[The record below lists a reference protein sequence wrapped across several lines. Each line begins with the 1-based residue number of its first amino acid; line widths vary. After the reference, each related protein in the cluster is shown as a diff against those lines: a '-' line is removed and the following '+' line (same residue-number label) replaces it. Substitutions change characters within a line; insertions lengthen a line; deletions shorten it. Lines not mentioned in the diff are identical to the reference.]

1 MNTDTGSLKH
11 PSEHSSPEAEQG
23 SQPDSWTPR
32 HNPWLIALAVMSATF
47 MEVLDTTIVNVALRH
62 IAGSLAAGNDEAT
75 WVVTSY
81 LVSNAIILPAS
92 GWLAIYFG
100 RKRFLM
106 TCVVIFTI
114 SSLMCGFAPSLA
126 ILIMARIAQG
136 AGGGGLQPIAN
147 AVMLESFPASK
158 RGMAMAIYGLGVVVA
173 PVIGPTL
180 GGWIT
185 DNYSWRW
192 VYYINIPIGMLG
204 LWLMHRFLE
213 DPPYI
218 KNAKPGRVDGIG
230 FGLMA
235 IGLAVLQVVLDK
247 GQEDDWLEAAW
258 IRWAITIIVASL
270 MAFVIWELRV
280 KEPIVNLRVL
290 GNRNFMISTI
300 LITVMGI
307 VVYAPLTMLPQFLQ
321 GIMGYTAELS
331 GLTQS
336 PRGLGAVIA
345 MPLVGI
351 LISRIDSRAMI
362 AAGFILVGITC
373 YWFGNLTLEIGQGSI
388 ILPNIVQGGAIGL
401 IFVPLTTL
409 ALGMLRNEQIGN
421 ASSIFSLMRN
431 LGGSIGISTATT
443 LLARSAQAHQ
453 VTMAWRLTPYNP
465 AFQQKINS
473 LQQGIS
479 AGTGAAQAAQQAYG
493 AMNGILIK
501 QATLLAYVDNFRWL
515 ALGCLICVPL
525 IFLLKKV
532 KARGPV
538 AAH

>member
-1 MNTDTGSLKH
+1 MNTENTAQQDIWK
-11 PSEHSSPEAEQG
+11 PS
-23 SQPDSWTPR
+23 
-32 HNPWLIALAVMSATF
+32 HNPWLIALAVMLATF

-62 IAGSLAAGNDEAT
+62 IAGSLAASNDEST

-106 TCVVIFTI
+106 ACVVIFTI
-114 SSLMCGFAPSLA
+114 SSFLCGFAPSLGLL
-126 ILIMARIAQG
+126 ILARIVQG

-147 AVMLESFPASK
+147 AVMLESFPVSK
-158 RGMAMAIYGLGVVVA
+158 RGIAMAVYGLGVVVA

-180 GGWIT
+180 GGYIT

-192 VYYINIPIGMLG
+192 IFYINIPIGILG
-204 LWLMHRFLE
+204 LWLMNRFLE

-218 KNAKPGRVDGIG
+218 KNAKRGRIDGIG

-258 IRWAITIIVASL
+258 IRWAVVIIIVSL
-270 MAFVIWELRV
+270 IAFVIWELRV
-280 KEPIVNLRVL
+280 KDPIVNLRVL
-290 GNRNFMISTI
+290 GNRNFLFSTI
-300 LITVMGI
+300 MITVMGI
-307 VVYAPLTMLPQFLQ
+307 VLYAPLTMLPQFLQ
-321 GIMGYTAELS
+321 IIMGYTAQLS
-331 GLTQS
+331 GMTQS
-336 PRGLGAVIA
+336 PRGIGAIIA

-351 LISRIDSRAMI
+351 LMSRIDSRLMI
-362 AAGFILVGITC
+362 ATGFILIGIAC
-373 YWFGNLTLEIGQGSI
+373 YMFGDLTLEISQGDVV
-388 ILPNIVQGGAIGL
+388 LPNIIQGIGTGL
-401 IFVPLTTL
+401 VFVPLTTV
-409 ALGMLRNEQIGN
+409 ALGTLRNEQIGN

-431 LGGSIGISTATT
+431 LGGGIGISTATT
-443 LLARSAQAHQ
+443 MLARSAQAHQ
-453 VTMAWRLTPYNP
+453 SMMVAHLTPYDP
-465 AFQQKINS
+465 VFQQKLGT

-479 AGTGAAQAAQQAYG
+479 AGAGAAQAMQQAYG
-493 AMNGILIK
+493 ALNGILVK

-515 ALGCLICVPL
+515 ALGCLLCVPL
-525 IFLLKKV
+525 IFFLKKTQS
-532 KARGPV
+532 RGPV

>member
-1 MNTDTGSLKH
+1 MNAEKDT
-11 PSEHSSPEAEQG
+11 Q
-23 SQPDSWTPR
+23 SWTPTY
-32 HNPWLIALAVMSATF
+32 NPWLIALAVMLATF

-114 SSLMCGFAPSLA
+114 SSFLCGFAPSLG
-126 ILIMARIAQG
+126 ILIIARIVQG

-147 AVMLESFPASK
+147 AVMLESFPVSK
-158 RGMAMAIYGLGVVVA
+158 RGIAMAVYGLGVVVA

-192 VYYINIPIGMLG
+192 VFYINIPTGILG
-204 LWLMHRFLE
+204 FWLMNRFLE

-218 KNAKPGRVDGIG
+218 KNARPGRIDGVG

-258 IRWAITIIVASL
+258 IRWAVVIIIASFI
-270 MAFVIWELRV
+270 AFVVWELRA

-290 GNRNFMISTI
+290 GNRNFLFSTI

-321 GIMGYTAELS
+321 IIMGYTAELS

-336 PRGLGAVIA
+336 PRGIGAIFA
-345 MPLVGI
+345 LPLVGI
-351 LISRIDSRAMI
+351 LISRIDSRLMI
-362 AAGFILVGITC
+362 AVGFILVGISC
-373 YWFGNLTLEIGQGSI
+373 YWFGDLTLEIAQGNI
-388 ILPNIVQGGAIGL
+388 VLPNIIQGVGIGL

-409 ALGMLRNEQIGN
+409 ALGTLRNEQIGN

-443 LLARSAQAHQ
+443 MLARCTQAHQ
-453 VTMAWRLTPYNP
+453 AMMVTHLTPYDP
-465 AFQQKINS
+465 AFQQKFDS
-473 LQQGIS
+473 MQRGIS

-493 AMNGILIK
+493 MMNGILIK

-515 ALGCLICVPL
+515 ALGCLACVPL
-525 IFLLKKV
+525 IIFLKKV